1 MSPQPQP
8 GILYHLGNKVCL
20 SHTTSW
26 WSFSH
31 YTNAQLSLILAQTQE
46 TWKPSNCPQDSKQCF
61 PRLSPCDIYHSAF
74 RSLGNDL
81 ILLSTYAGAYHRDGK
96 ESSMFFFFCNLSV
109 REGWITVCVTTY
121 LKLST
126 KGIKQNFWRRNL
138 AKGS

>member
-8 GILYHLGNKVCL
+8 VLLHHLGNKVCL

-31 YTNAQLSLILAQTQE
+31 CTNAQLSLILAQTQE
-46 TWKPSNCPQDSKQCF
+46 AWKPSNCPQDSNQCF

-81 ILLSTYAGAYHRDGK
+81 ILLSTYAGAYHRD
-96 ESSMFFFFCNLSV
+96 
-109 REGWITVCVTTY
+109 EGWVTVCLTTY